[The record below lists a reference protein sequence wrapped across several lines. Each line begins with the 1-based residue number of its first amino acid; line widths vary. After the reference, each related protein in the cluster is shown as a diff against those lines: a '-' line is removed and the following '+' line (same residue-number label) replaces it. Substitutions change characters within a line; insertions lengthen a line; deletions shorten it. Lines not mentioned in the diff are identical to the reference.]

1 MPVSCPSSVRLT
13 MMTVVQS
20 SGFWRFCSMSD
31 STDRLSVLFISS
43 WYPSEDN
50 PIGGVF
56 IREHAKAA
64 SIYDDVVVMNVRPS
78 TKTSRRL
85 FTITDQTE
93 EGVRTIRAH
102 YRCALIPRKMMYVL
116 WFYLHW
122 HVFCGLIKGGFQ
134 PDVIHAHVYEAGV
147 PSVLLGRL
155 YGIPV
160 VTTEHSSTFP
170 RRLLKGHRLTM
181 ARFGMRWSQ
190 VVLPVSRYL
199 RHHIEAH
206 GIQARFQVVPNVVDT
221 SLFHPPVED
230 KVCTTDNNKKQLLTV
245 ALLTPVK
252 GIPYLIE
259 AIHRLKKTRQDFEL
273 NIVGDG
279 HQRAEYE
286 TLAGKLNLGNVVR
299 FHGLKTRHEVAEF
312 MRCCDIFVLPSLF
325 ETFGVV
331 AIEALAS
338 GKPVVATDIGGL
350 REIIVDEVGRL
361 VPPKDAAALATILD
375 EMLDRYQVYPP
386 QAIVDYARQRYSAE
400 VVGRKLHHVYLEVR

>member
-1 MPVSCPSSVRLT
+1 
-13 MMTVVQS
+13 
-20 SGFWRFCSMSD
+20 MSA

-50 PIGGVF
+50 PISGVF

-78 TKTSRRL
+78 TKTSHRL
-85 FTITDQTE
+85 FTVTDQTE
-93 EGVRTIRAH
+93 EGVRTIRVQ
-102 YRCALIPRKMMYVL
+102 YRCPLIPCKMTYFL

-122 HVFCGLIKGGFQ
+122 HVFRGLIKGGFL
-134 PDVIHAHVYEAGV
+134 PDVIHAHVYYAGV

-170 RRLLKGHRLTM
+170 RRLLKRPRLMM

-190 VVLPVSRYL
+190 VVLPVSLYL
-199 RHHIEAH
+199 QRHIEAH
-206 GIQARFQVVPNVVDT
+206 GIQARFQVVPNVVET
-221 SLFHPPVED
+221 NLFHPPVED
-230 KVCTTDNNKKQLLTV
+230 KVCTTDNGKKQLLTV

-252 GIPYLIE
+252 GIPYLLE
-259 AIHRLKKTRQDFEL
+259 ALHSLRKTRQDFEL

-279 HQRAEYE
+279 RNRAEYE
-286 TLAGKLNLGNVVR
+286 TLAAKLNLGDVVR
-299 FHGLKTRHEVAEF
+299 FHGFKTRSEVAEF

-350 REIIVDEVGRL
+350 REIVVDEVGRL
-361 VPPKDAAALATILD
+361 VPPKDAAALATVLD
-375 EMLDRYQVYPP
+375 EMLDRHQVYPQ
-386 QAIVDYARQRYSAE
+386 QAIADYARQRYSAE
-400 VVGRKLHHVYLEVR
+400 VVGKKLHHVYLEVR